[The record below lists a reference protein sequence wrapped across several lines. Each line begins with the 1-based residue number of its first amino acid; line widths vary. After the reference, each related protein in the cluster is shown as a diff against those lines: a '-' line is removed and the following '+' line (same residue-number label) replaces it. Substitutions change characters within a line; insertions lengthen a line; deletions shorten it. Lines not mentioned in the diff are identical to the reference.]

1 MNKKDPRTM
10 FYGAKKQIFQKAEML
25 RAGMTKAEHAL
36 WDRLANNQLNGFKFR
51 RQHPIGP
58 YVADFYCHKAK
69 LVIEVDGKD
78 HNQVEQKEYDKDRDF
93 DMKEQGIKVLRFKNE
108 EVLHDIEY
116 VISTIASELKE

>member
-1 MNKKDPRTM
+1 M